1 MNYKIELINNKTSNN
16 ETSNDVSSNHETS
29 NDETSYDETSY
40 DETSNDISES
50 ILKQKYR
57 YAYFDNIY
65 GYFLHIYGIIVFEIF
80 FYFNYIVYIE
90 KNEIT
95 KILKLLSNAI
105 KENLNNEIDLL
116 NTEDNNIMKRFC
128 DFFDKKYVNK
138 YNENLKDNSYDL
150 LWFLTLLLLLF
161 TFLHFKII
169 CDKNK
174 FKDKLLEVIIFVG
187 LISLFEYLFFINIV
201 TQYTITT
208 NEEASCF
215 IIKQLFN

>member
-1 MNYKIELINNKTSNN
+1 MNYKIELIDNKTSNN
-16 ETSNDVSSNHETS
+16 ETP
-29 NDETSYDETSY
+29 
-40 DETSNDISES
+40 NDISEL
-50 ILKQKYR
+50 ILKKNYR

-65 GYFLHIYGIIVFEIF
+65 GYFLHIYGIIVFEIL
-80 FYFNYIVYIE
+80 FYFNYIVNIE

-95 KILKLLSNAI
+95 KILKILSNAI

-116 NTEDNNIMKRFC
+116 NAEDNIMNRFC

-138 YNENLKDNSYDL
+138 YNENLKDNSYNL

-174 FKDKLLEVIIFVG
+174 FKNKLLEVIIFVG

-215 IIKQLFN
+215 IIKQIFN